1 MVADT
6 IKGAQNQFVL
16 RIETAVLRIE
26 TAKEIFLQQIM
37 QLMQVDRLT
46 AEKLATK
53 VLVEHLKGKKR

>member
-1 MVADT
+1 MVAET
-6 IKGAQNQFVL
+6 IKGAQNQFVK
-16 RIETAVLRIE
+16 RIE

-53 VLVEHLKGKKR
+53 VLVEHLKGEKQ